1 MTALSSGARLGPYE
15 ITAAIGAGGMGE
27 VYRARDANL
36 NRDVAIKVLPSAMA
50 GDTERLGRFKREAQ
64 VLASLNHPN
73 IAHVY
78 GFESATLVDG
88 SKAHF
93 LAMEMVEG
101 DDLAERLKRGA
112 IPVEEAMA
120 IARQIAEGLEEAHDH
135 GIIHRD
141 LKPANVKL
149 TTDGRVKV
157 LDFGLAKALEGEAGA
172 GGGSSQLSHS
182 PTMSRHM
189 TEAGMIMGTA
199 AYMSPEQA
207 RGRTVD
213 KRADIWSFGVVVF
226 EMLASERLFA
236 GDTVSDVLAA
246 VLRQEI
252 DWTRLPATVPP
263 RLRELLRRCLEK
275 DVKQRLQAIGEARIA
290 LAQAADRNNASAI
303 AASAAPSR
311 VQGGGFRGAP
321 AWGIAI
327 VALVGWATT
336 AIILTRRAPVG
347 TSDLRTSLALPD
359 GVGIPIATYY
369 GSQSLATLVLSPR
382 GDQAA
387 FVGWREG
394 EGGALYLRRFDSF
407 DTVRL
412 TRTEGATAPFFSPD
426 GGRLAFFAR
435 GRLWRIDL
443 PGGVPKDLAPAAAS
457 SVGGSWGDDGAIV
470 YAPNYAEGLWTV
482 PAEGGT
488 PRPLTKLDSAAGEL
502 SHRWPCVLPGGASV
516 LFVIKLSSNET
527 LDDARIAVADVRTGE
542 HRVLVEGGSM
552 PRYLDGGRLVF
563 ARGGKLYAVAFDL
576 ASRAIHGAPVPV
588 LEDVA
593 TGPNNG
599 AAWYDVT
606 RAGMLAYATGG
617 KITMAGRFSWESPGR
632 PTQVLD
638 RLDASIFGRAVLSRD
653 ARRAVMQVVAAN
665 DKLWLID
672 FEQMNTTRL
681 TSGGGNDS
689 AGVLSP
695 DGRFVLFPSDRD
707 GGGYH
712 FYRMPGNG
720 SSPPSVLMEGTGK
733 IHSVSY
739 PARMLGFS
747 LNSAPNGLDA
757 YVVALADDGT
767 LAGKPIMVGGGAG
780 DQDNPAVSADGA
792 LVAYQSSESGRPEI
806 YVARLADPGARR
818 RVTND
823 GGSVP
828 LWSRE
833 GKRLLYLSLR
843 ENRIFSVTLLSAAEL
858 RFDAPQAV
866 TASGTEGR
874 IASFDIA
881 PDGTSVLVGR
891 IADPLMLRHDIR
903 LWPGWGKSLPPVQ

>member
-1 MTALSSGARLGPYE
+1 MSLRAGSILGPYE
-15 ITAAIGAGGMGE
+15 ITSAIGAGGMGE

-36 NRDVAIKVLPSAMA
+36 NRDVAIKVLPAAMA
-50 GDTERLGRFKREAQ
+50 GDPERLGRFKREAQ

-101 DDLAERLKRGA
+101 EDLAERLKRGV
-112 IPVEEAMA
+112 IPVDEAIT

-135 GIIHRD
+135 GIVHRD

-149 TTDGRVKV
+149 TADGKVKV
-157 LDFGLAKALEGEAGA
+157 LDFGLAKALEAESGSGS
-172 GGGSSQLSHS
+172 GSSQLSHS

-207 RGRTVD
+207 RGKAVD
-213 KRADIWSFGVVVF
+213 KRADIWSFGVVLF
-226 EMLASERLFA
+226 EMLSGERLFA

-252 DWTRLPATVPP
+252 DWARLPATTPP

-275 DVKQRLQAIGEARIA
+275 DPKQRLRAVGEARIA
-290 LAQAADRNNASAI
+290 LAQTADRNDDAAVVSPG
-303 AASAAPSR
+303 ASAAQR
-311 VQGGGFRGAP
+311 GGLRGSW
-321 AWGIAI
+321 AWTIA
-327 VALVGWATT
+327 ALLLVGWIVTFVAFS
-336 AIILTRRAPVG
+336 RRAPIG
-347 TSDLRTSLALPD
+347 SGDLRTSIALPD
-359 GVGIPIATYY
+359 SVGIPTSTYY
-369 GSQSLATLVLSPR
+369 GSQSLATLALSPR

-394 EGGALYLRRFDSF
+394 GGALYLRRFDSF
-407 DTVRL
+407 DTARL

-443 PGGVPKDLAPAAAS
+443 PGGVPKDLGPAAAS
-457 SVGGSWGDDGAIV
+457 SVGGSWGDDGGIV

-527 LDDARIAVADVRTGE
+527 MDDARIAVADVKTGE

-576 ASRAIHGAPVPV
+576 ATRTTRGAPVPV

-606 RAGMLAYATGG
+606 RTGMLAYATGG
-617 KITMAGRFSWESPGR
+617 KITMAGRFSWEGPGR

-638 RLDASIFGRAVLSRD
+638 RLDASIFGPAILSRD

-672 FEQMNTTRL
+672 LEQMNATRL

-712 FYRMPGNG
+712 FYRMPANG

-747 LNSAPNGLDA
+747 LRSEQNGLDA

-767 LAGKPIMVGGGAG
+767 LAAKPIMVGGGAG
-780 DQDNPAVSADGA
+780 DQDNPTASADGV

-823 GGSVP
+823 GGFVP
-828 LWSRE
+828 RWSRD
-833 GKRLLYLSLR
+833 GKRLLYASLR
-843 ENRIFSVTLLSAAEL
+843 DNQVFSLTLRSEAEL

-866 TASGTEGR
+866 TASGTGGQ
-874 IASFDIA
+874 IVSFDIA
-881 PDGTSVLVGR
+881 PDGASVLVGR

-903 LWPGWGKSLPPVQ
+903 LWPGWGKSLPPLQ

>member
-1 MTALSSGARLGPYE
+1 LRSRSRK
-15 ITAAIGAGGMGE
+15 
-27 VYRARDANL
+27 D
-36 NRDVAIKVLPSAMA
+36 
-50 GDTERLGRFKREAQ
+50 
-64 VLASLNHPN
+64 
-73 IAHVY
+73 
-78 GFESATLVDG
+78 
-88 SKAHF
+88 
-93 LAMEMVEG
+93 
-101 DDLAERLKRGA
+101 
-112 IPVEEAMA
+112 
-120 IARQIAEGLEEAHDH
+120 
-135 GIIHRD
+135 HRD

-149 TTDGRVKV
+149 TPDGRVKV
-157 LDFGLAKALEGEAGA
+157 LDFGLAKALEGDTGTAS
-172 GGGSSQLSHS
+172 GSNQLSHS

-207 RGRTVD
+207 RGRAVD
-213 KRADIWSFGVVVF
+213 KRADIWSFGVVLF
-226 EMLASERLFA
+226 ELLAGDRLFA

-252 DWTRLPATVPP
+252 DWTRLPATTPP

-290 LAQAADRNNASAI
+290 LARASDLSDVSAVV
-303 AASAAPSR
+303 ASAAPSK
-311 VQGGGFRGAP
+311 VPGSAFRGAW
-321 AWGIAI
+321 AIAALLLIGWI
-327 VALVGWATT
+327 VT
-336 AIILTRRAPVG
+336 AVSLSRRAPG
-347 TSDLRTSLALPD
+347 SPSDLRTSLALPD
-359 GVGIPIATYY
+359 GLGIPTATYY
-369 GSQSLATLVLSPR
+369 GSQSLATLALSPR
-382 GDQAA
+382 GDQVA
-387 FVGWREG
+387 FVGWRDG
-394 EGGALYLRRFDSF
+394 DGGALYLRRFDSF
-407 DTVRL
+407 DAVRL

-443 PGGVPKDLAPAAAS
+443 PGGVPRDLAPAGAS
-457 SVGGSWGDDGAIV
+457 SVGGSWGDDGGIV

-527 LDDARIAVADVRTGE
+527 MDDARIAVADVKTGE

-563 ARGGKLYAVAFDL
+563 ARGGKLYTVAFDL
-576 ASRAIHGAPVPV
+576 ATRAIRGAPVPV

-599 AAWYDVT
+599 AAWYDLT

-617 KITMAGRFSWESPGR
+617 KITMTGRFSWESPGR
-632 PTQVLD
+632 PPQVLD
-638 RLDASIFGRAVLSRD
+638 RLDASTFGPAILSRD

-672 FEQMNTTRL
+672 LEQMNATRL

-695 DGRFVLFPSDRD
+695 DGRFVLFPSDRG

-712 FYRMPGNG
+712 FYRMPANG
-720 SSPPSVLMEGTGK
+720 SAPPSALMEGTGR

-739 PARMLGFS
+739 PAHMLGFS
-747 LNSAPNGLDA
+747 LGSGQNGLDA

-780 DQDNPAVSADGA
+780 DQDGPTVSADAA
-792 LVAYQSSESGRPEI
+792 LVAYQSSESGRAEI

-823 GGSVP
+823 GGFVP
-828 LWSRE
+828 RWSRD
-833 GKRLLYLSLR
+833 GKRLLYASPRDNQVFALTLR
-843 ENRIFSVTLLSAAEL
+843 SAAEL
-858 RFDAPQAV
+858 RFDPPQAV
-866 TASGTEGR
+866 TASGSGGR
-874 IASFDIA
+874 IVSFDIA
-881 PDGTSVLVGR
+881 PDGTAVLVGR
-891 IADPLMLRHDIR
+891 VADPLMLRHDIR
-903 LWPGWGKSLPPVQ
+903 LWPGWGKTLPPLE